1 MYESFSCD
9 VYILFLCTK
18 FVGFIYLCDRVYRS
32 SVDILERMETEESSI
47 CEEYIC

>member
-1 MYESFSCD
+1 MYESFSSD
-9 VYILFLCTK
+9 VYILFLCSR
-18 FVGFIYLCDRVYRS
+18 FACFINLCDRVYLS